1 MSSTTTLGMAKTF
14 PGIDWFEELEQ
25 RLNDNETYG
34 DQAAGYGVDFDGD
47 YIFTI
52 EAGDGLSET
61 VHYYV
66 GLEDGNC
73 TGVEAVESPDAV
85 DTGFQLSGG
94 YASWK
99 AVVRGEMGAVEGIM
113 GGDLE
118 LDGDM
123 NTLLKYQDAAT
134 TFVDTCSE
142 IETEFV

>member
-1 MSSTTTLGMAKTF
+1 MAETF
-14 PGIDWFEELEQ
+14 PSIDWFEELKE
-25 RLNDNETYG
+25 RLNDNETYAE
-34 DQAAGYGVDFDGD
+34 QAAGYGVDFDGD
-47 YIFTI
+47 YVFTI
-52 EAGDGLSET
+52 EAGDGLTET

-66 GLEDGNC
+66 GLEDGEC
-73 TGVEAVESPDAV
+73 TGVREVDSPDAV
-85 DTGFQLSGG
+85 DTGFQLSGE
-94 YASWK
+94 YDSWK
-99 AVVRGEMGAVEGIM
+99 SVVRGEMGAVEGIM

>member
-1 MSSTTTLGMAKTF
+1 MAETF
-14 PGIDWFEELEQ
+14 PGIDWFEELKE
-25 RLNDNETYG
+25 RLNDNETYAE
-34 DQAAGYGVDFDGD
+34 QAAGYGVDFDGD
-47 YIFTI
+47 YVFTI
-52 EAGDGLSET
+52 EAGDGLTET

-66 GLEDGNC
+66 GLEDGAC
-73 TGVEAVESPDAV
+73 TGVREVDSPDAV
-85 DTGFQLSGG
+85 DTGFQLSGE
-94 YASWK
+94 YPSWK
-99 AVVRGEMGAVEGIM
+99 SVVRGEMGAVEGIM